1 MRSRRLPPLLVWL
14 GIAVASAV
22 VIGASFAYA
31 ANVGDPLVREEQA
44 RRAAPPG
51 TALAPFGAVGPVT
64 PGNSLPT
71 GRATFSLEAFGLDP
85 ATTLPPAACLPPLAR
100 IASDPAPT
108 VDGLATA
115 WTVAEDCAIT
125 QGATPIDLD
134 RFVADPSLQ
143 PCVATF
149 LVRETLRL
157 RSPGAATRAI
167 DQLVRGCLTAFVLPG
182 ATPQPG
188 TSTSPAPDTG
198 PAPDRVTVG
207 PGPGGVPVPTSDP
220 TVVPTVPIPPDP
232 WVTAVPTTRAITP
245 LSSGPGT
252 P

>member
-14 GIAVASAV
+14 GIAVTSAV

-51 TALAPFGAVGPVT
+51 TALAPFGAVGPVS

-71 GRATFSLEAFGLDP
+71 GRTTFSLEAFGLDP

-100 IASDPAPT
+100 IASDPEPT

-134 RFVADPSLQ
+134 RFVADPALQ

-182 ATPQPG
+182 ATPQAG
-188 TSTSPAPDTG
+188 TSTSPAPDPG
-198 PAPDRVTVG
+198 PAPGSVTV
-207 PGPGGVPVPTSDP
+207 VPVPTTSAA
-220 TVVPTVPIPPDP
+220 VVPTVPIPPDP
-232 WVTAVPTTRAITP
+232 SVTAVPTTTATP
-245 LSSGPGT
+245 APSAGPGA